1 MKRKYFQSQARFRL
15 TERKKLLLK
24 SAADPFAGQH
34 GGEKKAAAP
43 AFRELKTRK
52 QQART
57 ELGMKPGQYF
67 KSRLWAPALSR

>member
-24 SAADPFAGQH
+24 SAADPFAGPH
-34 GGEKKAAAP
+34 GGEKAVAP

-57 ELGMKPGQYF
+57 ELGLKPGQYF